1 MPGTVLRVDVHQG
14 EHVSEGQALVL
25 LEAMKMELAVTA
37 PGAGVVSAVLVA
49 AGELVSRGQAL
60 VELDADE

>member
-1 MPGTVLRVDVHQG
+1 MVRVDVHEG
-14 EHVSEGQALVL
+14 EHVDDGQTLVL

-37 PGAGVVSAVLVA
+37 PGAGVVTGVLVA

-60 VELDADE
+60 VELDGDG